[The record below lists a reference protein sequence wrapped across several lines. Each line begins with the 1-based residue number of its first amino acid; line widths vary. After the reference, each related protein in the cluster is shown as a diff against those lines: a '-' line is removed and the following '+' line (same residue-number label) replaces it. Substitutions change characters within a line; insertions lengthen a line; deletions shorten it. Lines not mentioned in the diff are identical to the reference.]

1 MALMETGFGNV
12 DRNAMDELATGR
24 KFALDFK
31 LDDTAFEFD
40 ADTRPADLK
49 DQLYLFAAKL
59 GQPRWDPNP
68 IVRAV
73 AAARLQWAA
82 SASSPQAALQR
93 DIGYLLK
100 DRDPRYKMPD
110 PAALDTV
117 TPQDFRRVWEPLLA
131 QGPIEVDLFGDFK
144 REDGLAALEA
154 TFGALAPRA
163 PVATPPLNAH
173 LPAPSQT
180 PLVLTHTGDAD
191 TAAAMV
197 VWPTGGGR
205 AGVHESRQLEILAQI
220 ANNRLFDEM
229 REKIGASY
237 APQVDRSGRWTC
249 LRVATWARPSSCA
262 PATFRPSL
270 PPPTRSP
277 PIWPRAPTSD
287 EIERVTEPL
296 KQLITRASTGNAFYM
311 SLLGGGALEPGKFDD
326 IRSIL
331 ADYSHTTPRRC
342 RRWPR
347 AICVRIARGG
357 SKLSRRPRGRHG
369 WKARRCAGEIIDH
382 SVRKAS
388 FAFPGARAYVRAS

>member
-237 APQVDRSGRWTC
+237 APQVESVWPMDLPSGGYMGATVQLRPGDLPAFFTATDKIAADLAESPHERRDRARDRTAQAIDYAGEHGQC
-249 LRVATWARPSSCA
+249 LLHVAA
-262 PATFRPSL
+262 
-270 PPPTRSP
+270 
-277 PIWPRAPTSD
+277 
-287 EIERVTEPL
+287 
-296 KQLITRASTGNAFYM
+296 G
-311 SLLGGGALEPGKFDD
+311 
-326 IRSIL
+326 
-331 ADYSHTTPRRC
+331 
-342 RRWPR
+342 
-347 AICVRIARGG
+347 
-357 SKLSRRPRGRHG
+357 RGR
-369 WKARRCAGEIIDH
+369 ARTGQ
-382 SVRKAS
+382 VRRHPLD
-388 FAFPGARAYVRAS
+388 PGRLQPHHPQAMQALAARYLRQDRAWRVEVVPAAKGATRVESPAMCR

>member
-277 PIWPRAPTSD
+277 PIWPRAPH
-287 EIERVTEPL
+287 ERRD
-296 KQLITRASTGNAFYM
+296 RARDRTAQAIDYAGEHGQC
-311 SLLGGGALEPGKFDD
+311 LLHVAAG
-326 IRSIL
+326 
-331 ADYSHTTPRRC
+331 
-342 RRWPR
+342 
-347 AICVRIARGG
+347 
-357 SKLSRRPRGRHG
+357 RGR
-369 WKARRCAGEIIDH
+369 ARTGQ
-382 SVRKAS
+382 VRRHPLD
-388 FAFPGARAYVRAS
+388 PGRLQPHYPQAMQALAARYLRQDRAWRVEVVPAAKGATRVESPAMCR